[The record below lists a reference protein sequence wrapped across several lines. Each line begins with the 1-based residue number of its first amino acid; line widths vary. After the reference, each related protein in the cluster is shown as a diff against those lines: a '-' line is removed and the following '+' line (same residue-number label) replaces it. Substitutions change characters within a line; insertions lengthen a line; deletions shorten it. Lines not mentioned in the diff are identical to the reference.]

1 MTNQYALAKF
11 TGFTEREVRQLCERY
26 HMSFEQTKDWYDGYT
41 VNGIS
46 IYNPR
51 SVTSA
56 MMNGIFDSCWT
67 QTETYEALKMYIVRN
82 ENGLRDKIIRMIA
95 GEHISINTKT
105 FQNDTCTF
113 ETADDILTLLV
124 HLGYLTYDFDTKT
137 AWIPNKEVRQAT
149 FPSEKVLDKVLQL
162 YQYLMLIKGWRNDE
176 SHISPTASEQEVDTA
191 ISIIISMY
199 FYVTGIS
206 ITDLEMAGH
215 DVSEIIAPES
225 ISISHHCCR
234 LYSVTN
240 DGRYSGIAAESI
252 DVRELPEEKRIKILK
267 KCIVKLLGYDPKKS
281 AFSKQRH
288 WEAIYRIA
296 ADKGFIIDGDYA
308 YFKSIIDGMQLSNI
322 PVPFNT
328 DLLERLNQGIYAKN
342 IRDWSSEGLD
352 GKKLQEYKDIKNCA
366 DAFNRVVDETTQQ
379 KENL

>member
-1 MTNQYALAKF
+1 
-11 TGFTEREVRQLCERY
+11 
-26 HMSFEQTKDWYDGYT
+26 
-41 VNGIS
+41 
-46 IYNPR
+46 
-51 SVTSA
+51 
-56 MMNGIFDSCWT
+56 
-67 QTETYEALKMYIVRN
+67 
-82 ENGLRDKIIRMIA
+82 
-95 GEHISINTKT
+95 
-105 FQNDTCTF
+105 
-113 ETADDILTLLV
+113 
-124 HLGYLTYDFDTKT
+124 
-137 AWIPNKEVRQAT
+137 
-149 FPSEKVLDKVLQL
+149 
-162 YQYLMLIKGWRNDE
+162 MLIKGWRNDE

-225 ISISHHCCR
+225 ISHHCCR

-267 KCIVKLLGYDPKKS
+267 KCIVKLLGYNPKKS

-342 IRDWSSEGLD
+342 IRDWSSEGLC

>member
-1 MTNQYALAKF
+1 MENVIYAHRCLWNLKFSTDAAK
-11 TGFTEREVRQLCERY
+11 Q
-26 HMSFEQTKDWYDGYT
+26 
-41 VNGIS
+41 
-46 IYNPR
+46 
-51 SVTSA
+51 
-56 MMNGIFDSCWT
+56 
-67 QTETYEALKMYIVRN
+67 
-82 ENGLRDKIIRMIA
+82 
-95 GEHISINTKT
+95 
-105 FQNDTCTF
+105 
-113 ETADDILTLLV
+113 
-124 HLGYLTYDFDTKT
+124 
-137 AWIPNKEVRQAT
+137 
-149 FPSEKVLDKVLQL
+149 QL

-225 ISISHHCCR
+225 ISHHCCR

-267 KCIVKLLGYDPKKS
+267 KCIVKLLGYNPKKS

-342 IRDWSSEGLD
+342 IRDWSSEGLC
-352 GKKLQEYKDIKNCA
+352 GKNFRSTKTLKTVPMRLTEW
-366 DAFNRVVDETTQQ
+366 
-379 KENL
+379 